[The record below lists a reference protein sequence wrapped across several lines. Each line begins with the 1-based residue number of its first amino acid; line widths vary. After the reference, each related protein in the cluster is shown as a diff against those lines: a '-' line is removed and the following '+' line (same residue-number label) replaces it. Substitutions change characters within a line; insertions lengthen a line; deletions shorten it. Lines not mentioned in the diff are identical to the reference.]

1 VFFHEYENVSYVQLS
16 LEPHRIV
23 VQGDAECIGYFHF
36 VPGRNSKSVC
46 DKMFL
51 MFKVKRG
58 DGLQQLVKSRLT
70 DNMLLVETFDI
81 RKYLLTL

>member
-1 VFFHEYENVSYVQLS
+1 LWCREIRSALGTTISYLEEIQKVF
-16 LEPHRIV
+16 
-23 VQGDAECIGYFHF
+23 
-36 VPGRNSKSVC
+36 VC
-46 DKMFL
+46 DKIFL
-51 MFKVKRG
+51 MLQVKRG